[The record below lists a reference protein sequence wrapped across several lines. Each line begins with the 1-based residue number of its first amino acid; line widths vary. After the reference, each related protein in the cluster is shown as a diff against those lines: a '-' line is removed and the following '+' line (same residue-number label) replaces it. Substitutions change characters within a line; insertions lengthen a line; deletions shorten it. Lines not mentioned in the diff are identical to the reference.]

1 MPSDERLKFEASLTE
16 PDDQGPVRL
25 YVWIRRFQGG
35 DEVTGRYEIF
45 EDLDRLDE
53 FIRRA
58 EASGEDTAELRD
70 ARERFAESL
79 RQAS

>member
-1 MPSDERLKFEASLTE
+1 MPSDERLKFEASLSE
-16 PDDQGPVRL
+16 PGEPGPVRL
-25 YVWIRRFQGG
+25 YVWIRRFQGS

-58 EASGEDTAELRD
+58 EVSGEDTAELRS
-70 ARERFAESL
+70 ARERFAENL
-79 RQAS
+79 RQAT